1 MKITDIEAQIKRK
14 GRYSVFVDNKFA
26 FGVSDLGLINLNIKV
41 GQELTAKDLD
51 SLKDKANTDKI
62 YNMALDLVLRRPRS
76 YWEITDY
83 LRRKKVE
90 SYVAEEIIKTLTDKG
105 YINDYEFATRWVSNR
120 RLLKPISKRKLK
132 AELRAK
138 RVDGDIISKVLSE
151 DETNDSAVIKEE
163 IEKKRRQS
171 KYQDDSKLMQYLA
184 RQGYSYEDIKNNL

>member
-62 YNMALDLVLRRPRS
+62 YNMAQDLVLRRPRS